1 MSTKYV
7 YIDGSLHA
15 RIQFV
20 ILGYRGAFEYR
31 NVDQMTS
38 AMPRIALALKLWS
51 SLEKSVVATAQLHI
65 EMDTAKH
72 LSTIPA

>member
-1 MSTKYV
+1 MSAHHRDIGRTV
-7 YIDGSLHA
+7 TPGWYIDGSLHA

-31 NVDQMTS
+31 NVDPMTS

-51 SLEKSVVATAQLHI
+51 SLEKSVVATVDC
-65 EMDTAKH
+65 EM
-72 LSTIPA
+72 